1 MEDRLM
7 LSSMHILSLK
17 QGKLYGDRIPIEAL
31 PQGFGAFPRKG
42 SKLPRHL
49 VVLFSLIGRWR
60 KRTKKGPAEAGPEV
74 AEPQQAASVA

>member
-1 MEDRLM
+1 M
-7 LSSMHILSLK
+7 
-17 QGKLYGDRIPIEAL
+17 
-31 PQGFGAFPRKG
+31 
-42 SKLPRHL
+42 PRHL

>member
-1 MEDRLM
+1 M

-31 PQGFGAFPRKG
+31 PQGFT
-42 SKLPRHL
+42 LPQNL

-60 KRTKKGPAEAGPEV
+60 ERTKKGPAEAGPEV

>member
-1 MEDRLM
+1 M

-49 VVLFSLIGRWR
+49 VFSLIGRWR
-60 KRTKKGPAEAGPEV
+60 ERTKKSPAEAGPEV

>member
-31 PQGFGAFPRKG
+31 QHGF
-42 SKLPRHL
+42 KLPQHF
-49 VVLFSLIGRWR
+49 VVLFLLIGMWR
-60 KRTKKGPAEAGPEV
+60 ERTKKGPAEAGPEV
-74 AEPQQAASVA
+74 AEPQRAASVA

>member
-1 MEDRLM
+1 M

-31 PQGFGAFPRKG
+31 PQG
-42 SKLPRHL
+42 LPQHL

-60 KRTKKGPAEAGPEV
+60 ERTKKGPAEAGPEV
-74 AEPQQAASVA
+74 AGPQQAASVA

>member
-1 MEDRLM
+1 M

-31 PQGFGAFPRKG
+31 PQGFT
-42 SKLPRHL
+42 LPQHL

-60 KRTKKGPAEAGPEV
+60 ERTKKGPAEARPEV

>member
-1 MEDRLM
+1 M

-17 QGKLYGDRIPIEAL
+17 QGKLCGDRIPIEAL
-31 PQGFGAFPRKG
+31 PQGV
-42 SKLPRHL
+42 KLPQPL

-60 KRTKKGPAEAGPEV
+60 ERTKKGPAEAGPEV

>member
-1 MEDRLM
+1 MEDRFM

-31 PQGFGAFPRKG
+31 PQGFT
-42 SKLPRHL
+42 LPRQL

-60 KRTKKGPAEAGPEV
+60 ERTKKGPAEAGPEV